1 MLTHMEEEKIVGNIL
16 SASFEA
22 LTLNDIGTNV
32 MPLFE
37 DLFDTSNSLLYRCD
51 DTGKLVKFG
60 GTMEEAHYRYT
71 DLYYSSDPMQTLLRR
86 LNLWITNGP
95 RYPEW
100 KKFLRLPVYHDHAKR
115 HEIDNYIHIRLNEF
129 GHNEP
134 GMAGMLFARTARQP
148 EFSDHDELILA
159 RVLPALEALT
169 RRDARIEEQLR
180 SHTIVETMLDLD
192 LRPKIALDPSGK
204 LLWTSERA
212 EKLLKLR
219 HGKWQVL
226 PDVLVKAAR
235 QLGALT
241 LNNSV
246 TTAPPSSIV
255 ISQDQGA
262 PIRAELRLARTRTGS
277 PFVVAELD
285 LTYATPQLSD
295 AAERFQLTMAE
306 TQVLGLLAK
315 GLSDQEISRHLF
327 VSMATVRTHVGRIL
341 DKLGVRS
348 RVQAAL
354 LAHGHQLEHSQ
365 ENE

>member
-1 MLTHMEEEKIVGNIL
+1 MLTQMEEERIVGNIL
-16 SASFEA
+16 NDCFEA
-22 LTLNDIGTNV
+22 LTLKDLGSSV

-51 DTGKLVKFG
+51 NTGKLVKFG

-100 KKFLRLPVYHDHAKR
+100 KKFLRLPVYHDHAR
-115 HEIDNYIHIRLNEF
+115 LHEVDNYIHIRLNEF
-129 GHNEP
+129 GHHEP
-134 GMAGMLFARTARQP
+134 GMAGMLFARSARQP
-148 EFSDHDELILA
+148 QFNDHDELILA
-159 RVLPALEALT
+159 RVLPALESLT

-180 SHTIVETMLDLD
+180 SHSFVEIMLDLD
-192 LRPKIALDPSGK
+192 LRPKIALDTSGK
-204 LLWTSERA
+204 LLWASERA
-212 EKLLKLR
+212 ENLLKLR
-219 HGKWQVL
+219 RGKRQVL

-241 LNNSV
+241 GTNPI
-246 TTAPPSSIV
+246 TIAPPSSIA
-255 ISQDQGA
+255 IPQEQGT

-285 LTYATPQLSD
+285 LTYATPQLTD
-295 AAERFQLTMAE
+295 AADRFQLTTTE

-327 VSMATVRTHVGRIL
+327 VSMATVRTHVGHIL

-354 LAHGHQLEHSQ
+354 LAHGHQLQPSQ